1 MNPEFVGYHI
11 MGYNNAVDDLITQS
25 FNHQDLVFSLSSV
38 GMKWNKHGMNGQI
51 MMSGIHKVNLSYIGL
66 ATDN

>member
-11 MGYNNAVDDLITQS
+11 MGYNVAVDDLITQTY
-25 FNHQDLVFSLSSV
+25 HQDLVFPLCSV
-38 GMKWNKHGMNGQI
+38 EMKWNKHGMNGQI